1 MFVWNLNLTFFN
13 KRTMEKRCTGY
24 DVMFEG
30 LEKGLVFFTGLE
42 LLELIQMFCVAFF
55 KVS

>member
-1 MFVWNLNLTFFN
+1 
-13 KRTMEKRCTGY
+13 MEKRCAGY

-42 LLELIQMFCVAFF
+42 LLGLIQMFCVAFF